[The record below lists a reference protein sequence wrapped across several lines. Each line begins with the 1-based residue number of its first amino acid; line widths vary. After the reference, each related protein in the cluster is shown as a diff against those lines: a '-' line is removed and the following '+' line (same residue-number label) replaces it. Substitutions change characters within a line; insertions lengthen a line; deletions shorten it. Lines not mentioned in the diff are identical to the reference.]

1 MERDAII
8 FSILLKIED
17 VCSDVNERIQRREGT
32 ASDYEESFRHIDAL
46 LIIAITRFESM
57 KQNREISELSNSFIS
72 ECISDGVEISLAYK
86 RWKENPTND
95 FFSYM
100 YEYTK
105 DEPIDTDIG
114 PDDMA
119 NKIAEEWK

>member
-1 MERDAII
+1 MKRDTII

-32 ASDYEESFRHIDAL
+32 PSDYEESFRHIDAL

-57 KQNREISELSNSFIS
+57 KSNREISELSNSFIS
-72 ECISDGVEISLAYK
+72 ECINDGVKISLAYK

-95 FFSYM
+95 FFGYM

-105 DEPIDTDIG
+105 DEPFDADIG